1 MAIEPNGTRAP
12 SSLGPTGF
20 LSIDVN
26 GNNVTMLVGGVV
38 FLFETDAEKLVL
50 SHHYRGKR
58 VQEKY
63 DRLYGVSCRVE
74 RKSVGGA

>member
-1 MAIEPNGTRAP
+1 M
-12 SSLGPTGF
+12 SV
-20 LSIDVN
+20 DVN
-26 GNNVTMLVGGVV
+26 ENNVTMLVDGAI
-38 FLFETDAEKLVL
+38 FLFETDTENPVF

-63 DRLYGVSCRVE
+63 GRLYGVSCRVE